1 MMPGTV
7 HENDKKKKKHKRCLT
22 TLGFIGSAFKIAIL
36 GNIPNATEVNET

>member
-7 HENDKKKKKHKRCLT
+7 HENDKKKRKRCLT